1 MDPPKLPFR
10 PYITKSERKNCVNPK
25 LLPLDNQLKSNQINE
40 TYIQQLFLSQEIIL
54 QQNVKKYYS
63 KPFRRIKI
71 SEHISSS
78 PVWTTQ
84 WCPKYS
90 HLLAATCDNYIHL
103 YDIFTT
109 QKRVYSIQENKMTKY
124 CCWSNTSRQLMS
136 ACVDGSISV
145 YDFLHSGVLSTR
157 LKLST
162 IPSCCLWWKDNND
175 VVLIGGNN
183 SFLEAYD
190 LRSNERVAKYEVKGA
205 GDVLSMDLFP
215 DACNIVVSYNEV
227 NRQSSSHNLIIWD
240 IRHAAKISDQ
250 IFHVSLNLL
259 FYKHLSFSHQFCY
272 LGKIL
277 MSLCPCASKR
287 KKLHRAN
294 HWKLRS

>member
-1 MDPPKLPFR
+1 M
-10 PYITKSERKNCVNPK
+10 
-25 LLPLDNQLKSNQINE
+25 
-40 TYIQQLFLSQEIIL
+40 
-54 QQNVKKYYS
+54 
-63 KPFRRIKI
+63 
-71 SEHISSS
+71 
-78 PVWTTQ
+78 
-84 WCPKYS
+84 
-90 HLLAATCDNYIHL
+90 
-103 YDIFTT
+103 
-109 QKRVYSIQENKMTKY
+109 
-124 CCWSNTSRQLMS
+124 
-136 ACVDGSISV
+136 
-145 YDFLHSGVLSTR
+145 
-157 LKLST
+157 
-162 IPSCCLWWKDNND
+162 
-175 VVLIGGNN
+175 
-183 SFLEAYD
+183 
-190 LRSNERVAKYEVKGA
+190 KGA